1 MPGGGKKNAGEEIFL
16 SPPPRG
22 RLFLPYLFLA
32 VFLAAFFAGF
42 FADFLALFLAL
53 FFTVFFT
60 ATITPPSHLVE
71 LKSCKMIS
79 HRRVLVNTFVHRL

>member
-1 MPGGGKKNAGEEIFL
+1 
-16 SPPPRG
+16 
-22 RLFLPYLFLA
+22 LA

-42 FADFLALFLAL
+42 FADFLAL

-79 HRRVLVNTFVHRL
+79 HRRSLVKTFVHVPKKFLRGVVRRVRPFPEALKVSAG